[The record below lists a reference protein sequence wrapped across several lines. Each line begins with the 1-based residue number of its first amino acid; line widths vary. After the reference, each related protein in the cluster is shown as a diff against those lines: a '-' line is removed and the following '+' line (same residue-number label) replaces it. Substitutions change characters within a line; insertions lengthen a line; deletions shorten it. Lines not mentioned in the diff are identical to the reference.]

1 LTWLVSQQ
9 HFIIANH
16 LPEIVAAVA
25 FMTGS
30 LRGAIALAVFRI
42 WAGWAMTR
50 YRDDP
55 VIWSWSRTD
64 A

>member
-1 LTWLVSQQ
+1 VTPGLHRGNDFISAWPWLVSQP

-42 WAGWAMTR
+42 CAEGQ
-50 YRDDP
+50 
-55 VIWSWSRTD
+55 
-64 A
+64 